1 MSRLGEI
8 KARADVATPG
18 PWHAWD
24 RGIGWEVHKGEE
36 CAPGCGRSCDALNGE
51 FRDTFTRA
59 DAEFIAAAREDV
71 PWLVSEVESLTAERE
86 WFKDRFP
93 CDGVCVDAPEEAC
106 SRHGR
111 NPADLWRIIW
121 EVTAERDALAATVAR
136 VEEVLDHWRT
146 VDEGNAAYAERIGE
160 RSRFADG
167 LASRADMLGA
177 ALAGSETDTT
187 DQETGHRCEP
197 YYSRVE
203 RLERWKAEALEVMSG
218 LQELGKALGLGL
230 GVQITGPAALAEV
243 ARLTAERDAL
253 AAQVARVEALGEKW
267 LAMDEA
273 NADYFSRERL
283 EPTLVARV
291 ATIRQERLQAALA
304 GSETDTTDQETGHR
318 CEPYYSRAECGQ
330 CGWQEQWCVT
340 CSRKMCGCATD
351 TTDQDA
357 MGADQ

>member
-51 FRDTFTRA
+51 VRDTFTRA

-71 PWLVSEVESLTAERE
+71 PWLVSEVE
-86 WFKDRFP
+86 
-93 CDGVCVDAPEEAC
+93 
-106 SRHGR
+106 
-111 NPADLWRIIW
+111 
-121 EVTAERDALAATVAR
+121 
-136 VEEVLDHWRT
+136 
-146 VDEGNAAYAERIGE
+146 
-160 RSRFADG
+160 
-167 LASRADMLGA
+167 
-177 ALAGSETDTT
+177 
-187 DQETGHRCEP
+187 
-197 YYSRVE
+197 
-203 RLERWKAEALEVMSG
+203 
-218 LQELGKALGLGL
+218 
-230 GVQITGPAALAEV
+230 
-243 ARLTAERDAL
+243 RLTAERDAL
-253 AAQVARVEALGEKW
+253 AAQVARAEK
-267 LAMDEA
+267 LAGQWERVAATAINPD
-273 NADYFSRERL
+273 SREWL
-283 EPTLVARV
+283 QACAETLRECLSGWPKM
-291 ATIRQERLQAALA
+291 RAALA
-304 GSETDTTDQETGHR
+304 APTETDDLERCDCGRVVPCRHCDPTGQEDSPDAGHR